1 MPTVSN
7 LLKNELLQGF
17 FGQVTKLRAYGYYYA
32 APPAGDPNPNPN
44 TGFQYADNTIEINM
58 LFRQDPGSGE
68 SIAYL
73 DTSAGENPINITV
86 GQEDSFTVHRL
97 EFINDAETEVYFHW
111 NFTTTAGSEELIYTG
126 NGELHI
132 ESLDF
137 DLQ

>member
-17 FGQVTKLRAYGYYYA
+17 FGQVTKLRAYGYYN
-32 APPAGDPNPNPN
+32 AGAGNPN
-44 TGFQYADNTIEINM
+44 TVFQYADNTIEINM

-86 GQEDSFTVHRL
+86 GDGDSFTVHRL
-97 EFINDAETEVYFHW
+97 EFINDLETEVYFHW